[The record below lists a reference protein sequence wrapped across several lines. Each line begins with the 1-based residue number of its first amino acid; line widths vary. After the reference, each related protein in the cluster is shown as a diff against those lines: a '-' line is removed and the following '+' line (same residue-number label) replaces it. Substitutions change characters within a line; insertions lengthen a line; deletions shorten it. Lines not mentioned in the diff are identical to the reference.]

1 MYGKK
6 MGPIRPGAKPKP
18 GTKKPMGKKPAPAG
32 M

>member
-6 MGPIRPGAKPKP
+6 MGPKAKPKP